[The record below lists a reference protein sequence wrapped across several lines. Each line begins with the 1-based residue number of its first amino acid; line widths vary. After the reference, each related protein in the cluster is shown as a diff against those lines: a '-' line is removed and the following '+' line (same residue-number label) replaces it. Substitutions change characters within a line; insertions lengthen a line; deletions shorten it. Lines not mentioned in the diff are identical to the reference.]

1 MQRFFEVSRS
11 WCCVFRFESKEKCTL
26 KLTLKIVEV
35 GNFLKHFVLPTG
47 EKLITITR
55 PLPTEYKT

>member
-47 EKLITITR
+47 EKLITQ
-55 PLPTEYKT
+55 